1 MAPGGNWAGVAKPA
15 SPCPVAAPPWRGRG
29 AGGYWQASQASG
41 FSSEQA
47 TASAGV

>member
-1 MAPGGNWAGVAKPA
+1 METCMQVADMPHDRRR
-15 SPCPVAAPPWRGRG
+15 CLRRRCDGT
-29 AGGYWQASQASG
+29 YWQASQLSG